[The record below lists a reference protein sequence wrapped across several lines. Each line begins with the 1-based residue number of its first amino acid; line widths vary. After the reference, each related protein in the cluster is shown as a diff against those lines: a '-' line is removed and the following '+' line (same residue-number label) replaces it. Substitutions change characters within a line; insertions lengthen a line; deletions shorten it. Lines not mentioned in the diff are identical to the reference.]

1 MSDTPISKP
10 QPAFGPIITTS
21 VLVRIIIGAASQ
33 VFFPFL
39 PLVAAGIGIS
49 EVRLGQIF
57 GQQSFVALLA
67 PFFGNL
73 ADRWG
78 YKRVIMI
85 GLALSSVGSFLIYLS
100 QSLPLFV
107 VGLLLIGTG
116 ASASHPNIAAYVSHI
131 LPFERRS
138 RGLGILEYGWALVS
152 LIALPIFGVLIG
164 WFSWRTPFL
173 LLGLFFLLSIIG
185 FGLLP
190 TVVQAEDNVKKEGGA
205 TISLWQRAIDF
216 FDLGPNWRS
225 ALSTLFASIILNFA
239 GLVVSFTFGIWLVR
253 EYGFEA
259 QGLGGVA
266 LLFGLADL
274 SGSSMVSWI
283 GDRLGK
289 KRSVMVSSIVGV
301 LFYLILP
308 LWNVGLVPVIIGL
321 WLARWMFE
329 FAIVASIVQ
338 ISEQTPDRRGKIMTF
353 RMALSTLATFLAA
366 SFAPTIYET
375 YGVSGVSLVG
385 AASLLLGFLITA
397 LLTVEKGMANDDLRV
412 TSDE

>member
-10 QPAFGPIITTS
+10 QPAVGPIITTS

-57 GQQSFVALLA
+57 GQQSFIALLA

-78 YKRVIMI
+78 YKRIIML
-85 GLALSSVGSFLIYLS
+85 GLGLGSLGSFLIYFS
-100 QSLPLFV
+100 QSLPMFV
-107 VGLLLIGTG
+107 AGLLLIGTG
-116 ASASHPNIAAYVSHI
+116 AAGSHPNIAAYVSHI

-152 LIALPIFGVLIG
+152 LVALPIFGVLIG

-173 LLGLFFLLSIIG
+173 LLGIFFLLSIAG
-185 FGLLP
+185 FSLLP
-190 TVVQAEDNVKKEGGA
+190 TVVQAADNAEAEKEGEGA
-205 TISLWQRAIDF
+205 ISLGERVNHF

-225 ALSTLFASIILNFA
+225 ALFTLFASIILNFG

-259 QGLGGVA
+259 QALGGVA

-289 KRSVMVSSIVGV
+289 KRSVMVSSLVGV

-308 LWNVGLVPVIIGL
+308 LWNVGLIPVIIGL

-353 RMALSTLATFLAA
+353 RMALSTVSTFLAA

-375 YGVSGVSLVG
+375 FGVLGISLVG
-385 AASLLLGFLITA
+385 AASLFAGFAITA
-397 LLTVEKGMANDDLRV
+397 LLTKEKG
-412 TSDE
+412 EI